1 MYNDSKHPCIY
12 PFINIWRYRI
22 RFQQSPHGTQPVFK
36 FTMKWKIIRMLFSSL
51 KSIKILLEYF
61 DTVRLIYMI
70 FLLEFL
76 PSDNSLFLNSSPY
89 QYHLQLS
96 FLIDIIWCI
105 LFLRFMS
112 ILIKIIFTIWGRNIC
127 WTADILFWIFA
138 QWQLTLSRPH
148 QYHYNYFSY
157 LALFDVF

>member
-61 DTVRLIYMI
+61 DTVRLILLFFSQ
-70 FLLEFL
+70 FLA
-76 PSDNSLFLNSSPY
+76 SDNSLFLD
-89 QYHLQLS
+89 HIIS
-96 FLIDIIWCI
+96 FSFGMIWYS
-105 LFLRFMS
+105 LRFVW
-112 ILIKIIFTIWGRNIC
+112 ILCMIIFDIWEINM
-127 WTADILFWIFA
+127 DITSVKSTNSIS
-138 QWQLTLSRPH
+138 QSQ
-148 QYHYNYFSY
+148 NKN
-157 LALFDVF
+157 